1 MIDHRMNNSTNSY
14 IQTIDDIKDD
24 DQFLKS

>member
-1 MIDHRMNNSTNSY
+1 MIDHRMNNSTNSNFQ
-14 IQTIDDIKDD
+14 IIDDIKDD